1 MAQHIIRDAQ
11 GRVEKIL
18 DDVEFA
24 EHKKKKGWMGCL
36 TLILFFAIVAIGKC
50 NGGDTDSAADSAS
63 SQPTMNNNASSAASD
78 GTSDTYYNASSPS
91 ANKSRESDTL
101 APVVSNGETPESVM
115 METSTQ
121 TDEIAPKAAENEQE
135 SVISEGHEEAEVE

>member
-11 GRVEKIL
+11 GRIEEIL

-24 EHKKKKGWMGCL
+24 EYKKKKGCMGCL
-36 TLILFFAIVAIGKC
+36 GIIIIIFIAVIWKC
-50 NGGDTDSAADSAS
+50 NSSDTDSAADSAS

-78 GTSDTYYNASSPS
+78 GTNDTYYNATSPS

-101 APVVSNGETPESVM
+101 APVVSNGETSESVM

-135 SVISEGHEEAEVE
+135 NVISEGQEEAEVE